1 MSPPRSTS
9 SPSSSRTN
17 FEILS
22 PLFMQG
28 LIWQSSDERLT
39 STLHFSGGPQKVSGP
54 ERRMTP
60 VELSVLLAAITALI
74 FLSALFSGLETALF
88 SLRPHQLR
96 RLEQNHPALPN
107 FFQLFRDK
115 PRRILNGLLLGDG
128 LVKVP
133 LVVLCLILLWRG
145 PVAGYLPQW
154 LAAIAIFAIVV
165 LFCDLIPKLIALAAP
180 YRLSAVGAFTLQQ
193 SVHLLDRVGRTLE
206 KMSTAIVDLLTP
218 RDLGPRARLSDEE
231 LETLV
236 EIGEEEGTL
245 HEAEGEVIQEIIKM
259 GDKTAKDCMT
269 PRVDTFALSDD
280 LTNDEA
286 ITQLKEKRFRRVP
299 VYADTPEHIVGIIDV
314 KLFLLDSS
322 EHYTETLLAPSF
334 VPETM
339 RALDL
344 LKLFLTHPQSLA
356 IVVDEFGGTEGIITM
371 SDIVEEILG
380 DAPPS
385 RGDVD
390 LYIEPLEDGKFL
402 VSGHARLDDLR
413 DHLGFELEADG
424 IDTIGGLVFNR
435 LGYLPQAGAKVEL
448 SRLTVTVRCTSR
460 KRIEELLLEKTTC
473 LEDQT
478 NAGTA
483 AA

>member
-1 MSPPRSTS
+1 
-9 SPSSSRTN
+9 
-17 FEILS
+17 
-22 PLFMQG
+22 
-28 LIWQSSDERLT
+28 
-39 STLHFSGGPQKVSGP
+39 
-54 ERRMTP
+54 MTP
-60 VELSVLLAAITALI
+60 VALGIVLVAIAALI
-74 FLSALFSGLETALF
+74 FVSALFSGLETGLF

-96 RLEQNHPALPN
+96 RLEQNHPALVN
-107 FFQLFRDK
+107 FVQLFRDK
-115 PRRILNGLLLGDG
+115 PRRVLNVLLLGDG

-133 LVVLCLILLWRG
+133 LVVLCLFLLWRG
-145 PVAGYLPQW
+145 PLAEHLPQW
-154 LAAIAIFAIVV
+154 VAAILIFAIVV
-165 LFCDLIPKLIALAAP
+165 LLCDLVPKLIALAAP
-180 YRLSAVGAFTLQQ
+180 YRLSTVGAFVLQA
-193 SVHLLDRVGRTLE
+193 SVGLLDRVGRILE
-206 KMSTAIVDLLTP
+206 SVSTAIVDLLTP
-218 RDLGPRARLSDEE
+218 QRLRTRARLSDEE

-245 HEAEGEVIQEIIKM
+245 HEAEGEMIQEIIKL

-269 PRVDTFALSDD
+269 PRVETFALADD
-280 LTNDEA
+280 LTNEQA
-286 ITQLKEKRFRRVP
+286 IAQLKEKRYRRVP
-299 VYADTPEHIVGIIDV
+299 VYADTPDNVVGIIDV

-322 EHYTETLLAPSF
+322 EHYTESLLAPSF

-371 SDIVEEILG
+371 SDIVEEILSG
-380 DAPPS
+380 AAPP
-385 RGDVD
+385 RGEVD

-402 VSGHARLDDLR
+402 VSGQARLDDLH

-435 LGYLPQAGAKVEL
+435 LGYLPQAGAKIEL
-448 SRLTVTVRCTSR
+448 PRLAITVRRTSR

-473 LEDQT
+473 LEDQPD
-478 NAGTA
+478 AGTA